1 MDQVRI
7 LEIPIELLLEHPENS
22 NLMNAETAQKL
33 RRHIEQ
39 TGRYEPLTVRP
50 HPSEEGKFQVIN
62 GHNRLKVLRTLKFE
76 KANCVVWNLDE
87 QQARLY
93 LATLNRLSGKDIP
106 ERRAAL
112 LDNLFQS
119 FDVDDLTLLLPDDK
133 KQIEQLERL
142 AHLELDKL
150 SEQRTIGEEFEVPV
164 MLSFTLDEPEAKE
177 LNLALDFVINKEK
190 RNLSRSQAL
199 VRLARFYLESHQ
211 IPGGV

>member
-106 ERRAAL
+106 KRRAAL

-150 SEQRTIGEEFEVPV
+150 SEQRTIGEELKVPV

-177 LNLALDFVINKEK
+177 LNLALDFVIDKEK
-190 RNLSRSQAL
+190 RNLSRSW
-199 VRLARFYLESHQ
+199 
-211 IPGGV
+211 